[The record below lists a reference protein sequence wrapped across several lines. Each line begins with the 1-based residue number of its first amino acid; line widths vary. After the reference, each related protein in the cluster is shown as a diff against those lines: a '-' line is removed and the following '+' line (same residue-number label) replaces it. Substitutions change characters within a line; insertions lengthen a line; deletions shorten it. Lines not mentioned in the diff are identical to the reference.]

1 MGRGASSNVVV
12 NIAKK
17 RDLVARILGVGAN
30 RIRFEPDRLEDIA
43 DSITRDNIRSLVKSG
58 AIWTVQPRG
67 TSRGRAI
74 KKRSVW
80 KVHGKG
86 PGSKKGKKTARVGK
100 KEVYVIRTRSMRHHL
115 KVIKERKE
123 ISNQAYWLLYKKVN
137 GGQVRS
143 LAHLRELAKEAKS
156 S

>member
-1 MGRGASSNVVV
+1 MVV

-17 RDLVARILGVGAN
+17 RELAARVLNVGVN
-30 RIRFEPDRLEDIA
+30 RVRFEPDRLEDIT
-43 DSITRDNIRSLVKSG
+43 DSITRENIRSLVKSG
-58 AIWTVQPRG
+58 AIWTVQPKG
-67 TSRGRAI
+67 SSRGRAI
-74 KKRSVW
+74 RKRSVW

-100 KEVYVIRTRSMRHHL
+100 KRLYVVKIRSMRYHL
-115 KVIKERKE
+115 KVIKERKD
-123 ISNQAYWLLYKKVN
+123 ISNDMYWYLYKRVN

-143 LAHLRELAKEAKS
+143 LAHLRELVKEGKS

>member
-1 MGRGASSNVVV
+1 MVV

-17 RDLVARILGVGAN
+17 RALVARILDVGAN
-30 RIRFEPDRLEDIA
+30 RIRFEPDRLEDVA
-43 DSITRDNIRSLVKSG
+43 DSITRDNIRSLVNSG
-58 AIWTVQPRG
+58 AIWTVQVKG

-74 KKRSVW
+74 KKRAVW

-100 KEVYVIRTRSMRHHL
+100 KAVYVIKVRSMRYHL
-115 KVIKERKE
+115 KVLKERKD
-123 ISNQAYWLLYKKVN
+123 ISNEIYWQLYKKVN

-143 LAHLRELAKEAKS
+143 LAHLRELVKEAKS
-156 S
+156 R

>member
-1 MGRGASSNVVV
+1 MVV

-17 RDLVARILGVGAN
+17 RELAARVLDVGAN
-30 RIRFEPDRLEDIA
+30 RVRFEPDRLEDIT
-43 DSITRDNIRSLVKSG
+43 DSITRENIRSLIKSG
-58 AIWTVQPRG
+58 AIWTVQPKG
-67 TSRGRAI
+67 SSRGRAI

-100 KEVYVIRTRSMRHHL
+100 KRVYVVKTRSMRYHL
-115 KVIKERKE
+115 KVMKERKD
-123 ISNQAYWLLYKKVN
+123 ISNDMYWYLYKRVN

-143 LAHLRELAKEAKS
+143 LAHLRELVKEAKS